1 MEEFRYTFYAE
12 EVIFGPGAISRLS
25 EALGSYSRQ
34 ALLVTTANSRARG
47 QVAAIE
53 GSLGDRLAAVYDR
66 VEPHVPEER
75 VLEAV
80 ELGQR
85 HDVDAVIGLG
95 GGSAIGTAKAVS
107 LTLEERRTVKA
118 ARAAYPTDQPLVPV
132 VAVPTTYAG
141 SEMTPIVG
149 VTYRQSDGAS
159 SKVTLIDAKVAPKLV
174 IYDPLLT
181 LDLPPRLTG
190 GTGINAIAHCIEALY
205 SIRRNPLSSAAAC
218 SGLSALAHALPL
230 CYADGGDTQARSEML
245 KGAFLAGT
253 ALANVAMG
261 LHHGICHVLG
271 GSANV
276 AHGDANSVML
286 PHVIRFNLET
296 VAPQLAEAAVALGL
310 ASDVPDRILGGNAGR
325 DAEAVAL
332 WADNLIAE
340 LGLPRRLRDVGVRE
354 TDLHDLALQ
363 GMTNRTIAQNPRPV
377 ADAAELE
384 SLLRQAW

>member
-1 MEEFRYTFYAE
+1 
-12 EVIFGPGAISRLS
+12 
-25 EALGSYSRQ
+25 
-34 ALLVTTANSRARG
+34 
-47 QVAAIE
+47 
-53 GSLGDRLAAVYDR
+53 
-66 VEPHVPEER
+66 
-75 VLEAV
+75 
-80 ELGQR
+80 
-85 HDVDAVIGLG
+85 
-95 GGSAIGTAKAVS
+95 
-107 LTLEERRTVKA
+107 
-118 ARAAYPTDQPLVPV
+118 
-132 VAVPTTYAG
+132 
-141 SEMTPIVG
+141 
-149 VTYRQSDGAS
+149 
-159 SKVTLIDAKVAPKLV
+159 
-174 IYDPLLT
+174 
-181 LDLPPRLTG
+181 
-190 GTGINAIAHCIEALY
+190 
-205 SIRRNPLSSAAAC
+205 
-218 SGLSALAHALPL
+218 
-230 CYADGGDTQARSEML
+230 ML